1 MEYHLDYWKGEV
13 SMISLL
19 IGNAFLIQSVQ
30 YLAVMYMQ
38 SMNHKLMKATFLDRL
53 DLSVLSWLAVPYIL
67 HILNFILLILLAIN
81 WHDIWDHPIEV
92 VRLGYGVMSIYLL
105 IDTLLLPYYL
115 LKLARLLEQ
124 ISCKKAMRNSHSSP
138 SRTAQHMTFEHRV
151 WSSLAKKS
159 RRLAYFIII
168 VCPVAI
174 TFILVEIDHEYLT
187 HPHEYFFFQTLWA
200 AVNLAF
206 FVLYIDLLKPYGFLS
221 TSRYSDNRVTGFVS
235 SNDVHGRSVTR
246 VSQGESFESQLQ
258 SSKQSQTQKPII
270 LDPEIVG
277 K

>member
-1 MEYHLDYWKGEV
+1 ML
-13 SMISLL
+13 
-19 IGNAFLIQSVQ
+19 FLIQSVQ

-38 SMNHKLMKATFLDRL
+38 SMNHKLMKNGLLSRL
-53 DLSVLSWLAVPYIL
+53 NMDFLSWFAVPYLL
-67 HILNFILLILLAIN
+67 HLLNFIVFVLLAMDF
-81 WHDIWDHPIEV
+81 HHIWDHPIEV

-115 LKLARLLEQ
+115 VKLARMLEQ
-124 ISCKKAMRNSHSSP
+124 ITSNKGMRNSYTST
-138 SRTAQHMTFEHRV
+138 SRTAQYMTLEHRI
-151 WSSLAKKS
+151 WKSLAKKS

-206 FVLYIDLLKPYGFLS
+206 FVLYIDLLKPFGFLS
-221 TSRYSDNRVTGFVS
+221 TSRYSDKGTTSFAS

-246 VSQGESFESQLQ
+246 ASQGDSFESQLQ
-258 SSKQSQTQKPII
+258 SSKQSQIQKPIT
-270 LDPEIVG
+270 LDPEAG
-277 K
+277 QKSEREYML